1 MKNKAIFFTTL
12 LSLCLFTGCGQMQ
25 TPSDADT
32 QDAGFA
38 PVDSL
43 LSDATS
49 ESTLF
54 NTDDYVTEEDY
65 ISTYDDSA
73 TLITAN
79 GNTAQITGDGTICT
93 ENLITINASGTY
105 VLSGTFNG
113 QLLIDADSDS
123 LIHLVLNGA
132 TIKCDTSAAIVGLQS
147 KKIIL
152 TLADNTENIVQDAAS
167 YVYDNAKEDEPNAA
181 IFSKYDITINGNG
194 SLHVTANYEDGI
206 RTKDNLRILSGN
218 ITINAVKDAI
228 QGKDSVYIGDG
239 SFTIDAGNDAVK
251 ASNDKDTEKGYVCIA
266 GGTFTIACGDDA
278 FHAETD
284 MLIQNGTIN
293 ISECYEGIEGLA
305 VTINGGSITLTA
317 SDDGINAAGGSDENE
332 GFFGGGMFGGN
343 ENASITING
352 GTIFVQADGDGIDSN
367 GYLTINGGTIA
378 IDGPQ
383 DNGNGALDYELDAG
397 IYGGTIIATGASG
410 MAMNFND
417 SSGQCSILY
426 NLPEWADGGTAITL
440 SANDTVLFTHTPQRG
455 FNSIVLSLPE
465 LAEGNTYTLTCGNTT
480 EEITLTSTLYSNGR
494 GQGGFGGGFGGG
506 DMGGPDGGFGG
517 GDMGG
522 PGGGFGGG
530 MGGFGGGFKPE
541 DGATPPEMPN
551 FEDGAVPPDGN
562 FMP

>member
-79 GNTAQITGDGTICT
+79 GNTAQITGDGAICT
-93 ENLITINASGTY
+93 ENLITIKESGTY
-105 VLSGTFNG
+105 VLSGTFTG
-113 QLLIDADSDS
+113 QLLVDANSDS
-123 LIHLVLNGA
+123 LVHLVLNGT
-132 TIKCDTSAAIVGLQS
+132 TIQCDTNAAIAELQS
-147 KKIIL
+147 RKIIL
-152 TLADNTENIVQDAAS
+152 TLADNTENVVQDAAS
-167 YVYDNAKEDEPNAA
+167 YVYDNAEETEPNAA
-181 IFSKYDITINGNG
+181 IFSKDDLTINGNG
-194 SLHVTANYEDGI
+194 SLLVTANYEDGI
-206 RTKDNLRILSGN
+206 RSKDNLRILSGN

-251 ASNDKDTEKGYVCIA
+251 ASNDTDTQKGYVCIA
-266 GGTFTIACGDDA
+266 GGSFTIACGDDA

-284 MLIQNGTIN
+284 MLIRDGTIN
-293 ISECYEGIEGLA
+293 ISECYEGIEGMT
-305 VTINGGSITLTA
+305 VTINGGTISLTA

-332 GFFGGGMFGGN
+332 SFFGGGMFDGN
-343 ENASITING
+343 QNASVTING
-352 GTIFVQADGDGIDSN
+352 GTLFIQADGDGIDSN
-367 GYLTINGGTIA
+367 GYVTINGGEIA

-383 DNGNGALDYELDAG
+383 NSGNGALDYSLDAG

-426 NLPEWADGGTAITL
+426 TLPEWADDGTAITL

-455 FNSIVLSLPE
+455 FNSILLSLPE
-465 LAEGNTYTLTCGNTT
+465 LVEGNTYTLTCGNTT
-480 EEITLTSTLYSNGR
+480 EEITLSSTLYSNSH
-494 GQGGFGGGFGGG
+494 GQGGFGGFGGG
-506 DMGGPDGGFGG
+506 LGGGGMGGPG

-522 PGGGFGGG
+522 PGGGFGGSG

-541 DGATPPEMPN
+541 DGA
-551 FEDGAVPPDGN
+551 VPPDGN
-562 FMP
+562 FTP